1 MTDVRRGWPYDPVEG
16 AAPPLAPAPTI
27 EGPAAEPPAV
37 APTQV
42 SRRAV
47 VLLSIAGAVAL
58 VLASVGVGDWW
69 LRNRELRTLLDR
81 VERAE
86 RAQLPAL
93 QSISLL
99 LLLCQ
104 QETTADDEDQ
114 CDTEAI
120 REGAERMLPGLTETG
135 EAVADTRLTSFHRG
149 LRTFRDRYV
158 DHNLAWRGWIET
170 LTRDPTAGG
179 TFDSPESITTT
190 FQQASDAADEALT
203 PLPLHGNRTRVEAIF
218 ASIR

>member
-1 MTDVRRGWPYDPVEG
+1 MRRGWPYEPVDG
-16 AAPPLAPAPTI
+16 GPPPVAFAPTI
-27 EGPAAEPPAV
+27 EGPAAEPQPE
-37 APTQV
+37 APTPI

-47 VLLSIAGAVAL
+47 VLLTIAGAVAL
-58 VLASVGVGDWW
+58 LLASVGIGDWW
-69 LRNRELRTLLDR
+69 QRNREMRTLLDR
-81 VERAE
+81 VEQAE

-93 QSISLL
+93 QSISFL

-104 QETTADDEDQ
+104 QEPTGGDEDQ

-120 REGAERMLPGLTETG
+120 REGSERMLPRLTETG
-135 EAVADTRLTSFHRG
+135 EAVANTRLTSFHG
-149 LRTFRDRYV
+149 SLRTFRDRYV
-158 DHNLAWRGWIET
+158 DHNMAWRGWIET
-170 LTRDPTAGG
+170 LTNDPTAGG

-190 FQQASDAADEALT
+190 FQQASDAADGALT